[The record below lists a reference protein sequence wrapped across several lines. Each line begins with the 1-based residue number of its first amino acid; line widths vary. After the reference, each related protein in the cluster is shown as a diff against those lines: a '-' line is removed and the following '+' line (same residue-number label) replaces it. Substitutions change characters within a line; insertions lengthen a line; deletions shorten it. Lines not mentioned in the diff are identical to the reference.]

1 MTPPR
6 AAARFAVQNGEVGA
20 CTPLTLWLATI
31 CDAAGSKAAG
41 LSAAVGRSASEAD
54 PFAGSAFSV
63 SPLWSVTAI
72 NERTRINQQIRI
84 SPVRVI
90 DPEGEQIGILPV
102 ERALEIAVEQG
113 LDLVEVAP
121 MARPPVCR
129 IMDYGKFKYEEQRKA
144 REARKKQ
151 HHVQLKEVKMRPG
164 IEEHDFDFKTRHARR
179 FLEEGNKV
187 KVTMMFRGRQMAH
200 PELGREVLDRVVE
213 ELSDVAKLESSPM
226 MEARSMTMVLAPA
239 K

>member
-1 MTPPR
+1 VAPSLWGRCELLAVPDPGPAFFSPPQG
-6 AAARFAVQNGEVGA
+6 AR
-20 CTPLTLWLATI
+20 
-31 CDAAGSKAAG
+31 
-41 LSAAVGRSASEAD
+41 
-54 PFAGSAFSV
+54 
-63 SPLWSVTAI
+63 AI
-72 NERTRINQQIRI
+72 NEKTRINSQIRI

-90 DPEGEQIGILPV
+90 DTDGEQLGILPID
-102 ERALEIAVEQG
+102 RAVEIAEQKG

-129 IMDYGKFKYEEQRKA
+129 IMDYGKFRYEEQRKA

-164 IEEHDFDFKTRHARR
+164 IEEHDFEFKTRHARR

-200 PELGREVLDRVVE
+200 PEIGRQVLERVAREVEDLGKV
-213 ELSDVAKLESSPM
+213 ELSPT
-226 MEARSMTMVLAPA
+226 MEARSMTMVIAPLKA
-239 K
+239 

>member
-1 MTPPR
+1 MGVRGGP
-6 AAARFAVQNGEVGA
+6 V
-20 CTPLTLWLATI
+20 C
-31 CDAAGSKAAG
+31 G
-41 LSAAVGRSASEAD
+41 LRLFCFPSLER
-54 PFAGSAFSV
+54 
-63 SPLWSVTAI
+63 TAI

-102 ERALEIAVEQG
+102 ERALEIAMEQG

-164 IEEHDFDFKTRHARR
+164 IEEHDFEFKTRHARR

-200 PELGREVLDRVVE
+200 PELGRVVLDRVVE
-213 ELSDVAKLESSPM
+213 ELADVAKLESHPM
-226 MEARSMTMVLAPA
+226 MEARSMTMVLAPT
-239 K
+239 KQQS